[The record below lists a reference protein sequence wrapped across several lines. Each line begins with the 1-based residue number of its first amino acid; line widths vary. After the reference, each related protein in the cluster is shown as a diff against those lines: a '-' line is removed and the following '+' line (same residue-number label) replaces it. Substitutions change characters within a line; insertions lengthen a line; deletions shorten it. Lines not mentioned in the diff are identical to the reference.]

1 MLGAPLTI
9 LIWSFRQI
17 SPRERTDS
25 ELLYLS
31 HISKQTFA
39 SDAAR
44 LAEHPQW
51 ERLSTST

>member
-1 MLGAPLTI
+1 MLGAPLTT